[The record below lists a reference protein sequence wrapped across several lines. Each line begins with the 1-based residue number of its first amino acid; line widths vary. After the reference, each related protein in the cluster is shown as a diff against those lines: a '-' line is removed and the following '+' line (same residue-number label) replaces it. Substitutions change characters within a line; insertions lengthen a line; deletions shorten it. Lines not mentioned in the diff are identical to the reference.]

1 MTIEEALF
9 LCGHFPHRFSSSLNS
24 LFPCNEPHL
33 HSTKAGIAFALS
45 LPLIVWTRK
54 NAELPTP
61 LIRERSGHSHTQLF
75 IDCLLWRSDGD
86 LDNIDEEGEVYFN
99 EVTYSL
105 AAAVV
110 QHTCSTAVSPQQTGG
125 LN

>member
-1 MTIEEALF
+1 MAIF
-9 LCGHFPHRFSSSLNS
+9 LIDFPPLSIHCSRAMSRTCIPTMPAETLLLLPSLS
-24 LFPCNEPHL
+24 H
-33 HSTKAGIAFALS
+33 T
-45 LPLIVWTRK
+45 VQTRK

-61 LIRERSGHSHTQLF
+61 LIRERSGLALTQLF
-75 IDCLLWRSDGD
+75 IDCSTLWRSDGD